1 MNIQDFLRVHVPRRS
16 KISGF
21 DTEVRLLRARGVTG
35 QGIANFLKLNN
46 VEISARS
53 VNRYFLRH
61 PDHYCPSLKGA
72 SVAATRRED
81 KSLCSVCAG
90 FEYPLTT
97 DAHRSTS
104 QAGTDS
110 RQIRPQSRAEGDVQE
125 PSPHDSLSASEQM
138 GREHEDDRQS
148 VSAQPGPNLHHSA
161 SQPTSAISAGSRPT
175 AVQGVRRL
183 SRYSTS
189 DEIDVTTPEFIA
201 ARTAVRRGE

>member
-16 KISGF
+16 KINGF
-21 DTEVRLLRARGVTG
+21 DTEVRLLRARGVSG

-61 PDHYCPSLKGA
+61 PDHYCPSPKGA
-72 SVAATRRED
+72 SVAATKRED

-104 QAGTDS
+104 QAGTNS
-110 RQIRPQSRAEGDVQE
+110 RQIRPQSRAEGDVRE

-138 GREHEDDRQS
+138 VRHEDDRQT
-148 VSAQPGPNLHHSA
+148 VSAQPGPNQRHSA
-161 SQPTSAISAGSRPT
+161 SQATSPISAASRLA